1 MVRGSMVNILN
12 ISECSSSIII
22 IKIIMKVLSKLFNM
36 FVIMLFCYIIFRY
49 VLFVYWYVR
58 LLGSGCW
65 VK

>member
-12 ISECSSSIII
+12 ISECSSNIII

-49 VLFVYWYVR
+49 VLFVY
-58 LLGSGCW
+58 
-65 VK
+65 